1 MWYTY
6 SREKKGDNMCN
17 KNEKQKALKESMGP
31 IVRAYRAAKVSK
43 ESIYRICTANTIPEN
58 ISINKIINGPKR

>member
-1 MWYTY
+1 
-6 SREKKGDNMCN
+6 MCN